1 MIVLENEFD
10 SDFLGFDE
18 TKFSPCIKKLI
29 KPQLLALGLINISPE
44 MRYKQKVQKMQEK
57 IE

>member
-10 SDFLGFDE
+10 SDFLGFDA
-18 TKFSPCIKKLI
+18 TKFITSIKKLI

-44 MRYKQKVQKMQEK
+44 MRYKQKVQKM
-57 IE
+57 